1 MRIEMNMS
9 DYESSRSASIAQTDV
24 EYLGD
29 VAEVFLTFLHTCGYT
44 YAEQVIVVKSGGEE
58 VATVR

>member
-1 MRIEMNMS
+1 MHIKMS
-9 DYESSRSASIAQTDV
+9 MHDPESGRYLETSQDV

-29 VAEVFLTFLHTCGYT
+29 VAEVFLSFLQGVGYN
-44 YAEQVIVVKSGGEE
+44 YVKQVVVIKDDGIE